1 MASTGI
7 CSTELAVLATLSWER
22 VDVVNCP
29 DGESWAGL
37 NKEEIAAVVKWMD
50 HRIEQLT
57 KKRDSK

>member
-22 VDVVNCP
+22 VDIVTCAN
-29 DGESWAGL
+29 GESWAGL
-37 NKEEIAAVVKWMD
+37 NKEEIETVVKWMD

-57 KKRDSK
+57 KKRDGK